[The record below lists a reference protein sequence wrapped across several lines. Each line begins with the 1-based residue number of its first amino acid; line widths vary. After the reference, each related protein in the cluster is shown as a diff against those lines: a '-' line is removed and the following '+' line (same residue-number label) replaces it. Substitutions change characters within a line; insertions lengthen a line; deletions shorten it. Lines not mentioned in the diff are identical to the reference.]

1 MTTKTV
7 TRTYGDGT
15 TETRILLTADAG
27 KALTN
32 DGGATLF
39 NCVEVVSASGWA
51 EIAAPISEDDEAT
64 EADYLAALAELG
76 VSE

>member
-1 MTTKTV
+1 MTIKNC
-7 TRTYGDGT
+7 TRAYGDGT
-15 TETRILLTADAG
+15 TETRALLTADEG

-32 DGGATLF
+32 DGGATLW
-39 NCVEVVSASGWA
+39 NCVETDSADGWA
-51 EIAAPISEDDEAT
+51 EVDAPAEDEEAT